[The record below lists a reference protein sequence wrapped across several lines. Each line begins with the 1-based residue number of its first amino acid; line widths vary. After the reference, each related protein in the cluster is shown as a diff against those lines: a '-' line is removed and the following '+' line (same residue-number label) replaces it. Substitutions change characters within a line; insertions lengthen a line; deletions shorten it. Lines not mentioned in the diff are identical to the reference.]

1 MAILKATLTS
11 TELVTSHLGIF
22 TFRPNERI
30 PFLPGQYV
38 TLGVSREGLRGEAKN
53 PKHVR
58 NIDSKETVLR
68 ALSIASPPEE
78 EDIELF
84 IVWVQRDGKRKDEKG
99 LLSTELF
106 QPRRD
111 LEYLFLSNKA
121 KGRFLLPEDSRDV
134 IMVATGTG
142 LAPYLSMLKSDE
154 INHGNRRYV
163 LIHGVSCHSDLAY
176 REELTDLTRVRNL
189 TYLHT
194 CSREECDDCQ
204 TTYAEELFLNR
215 EEGKKRRVTIEEVEK
230 AVRQGRINDTGIENI
245 IGRETRPERT
255 IIMLC
260 GNPAMIDNI
269 KLIAEAKNFQV
280 GEDIV
285 TEEYW

>member
-1 MAILKATLTS
+1 MAILKAKLTS
-11 TELVTSHLGIF
+11 TELVTSYLGIF
-22 TFRPNERI
+22 TFRPKERI
-30 PFLPGQYV
+30 PFLPGQYI

-78 EDIELF
+78 EDIELY
-84 IVWVQRDGKRKDEKG
+84 IAWVQRDGKRKDEKG

-142 LAPYLSMLKSDE
+142 LAPYLSMLKSDA
-154 INHGNRRYV
+154 INHENRRYV

-204 TTYAEELFLNR
+204 GTYAEELFFNR
-215 EEGKKRRVTIEEVEK
+215 EEGKERRVTTEEAGK
-230 AVRQGRINDTGIENI
+230 AVRQGRINDTGLEEI
-245 IGRETRPERT
+245 IGREPRPEHT
-255 IIMLC
+255 VIMLC
-260 GNPAMIDNI
+260 GNPAMIGNI
-269 KLIAEAKNFQV
+269 RLIAEAKNFQG
-280 GEDIV
+280 GEDLI